1 MYFCIFLMRYFQR
14 LWYHEVVLFAEIKRN
29 KPDSLTVITQF
40 HIPMV
45 LAAFSS
51 LSLLKFTYPGQIP
64 EMLNRGIEGSVYFA
78 DVCHEL
84 SQY

>member
-14 LWYHEVVLFAEIKRN
+14 LWYHEVVLFAEIN
-29 KPDSLTVITQF
+29 KPDSLTLITQF

-45 LAAFSS
+45 LTAFSS

-64 EMLNRGIEGSVYFA
+64 EMLSRGIEGSVYFA
-78 DVCHEL
+78 DVCHER